1 MGRDHDPREVHVV
14 AVGIDQYAAGREWSL
29 VGPADDALRFA
40 RWFVARDVPPGQVT
54 VLSSPCPG
62 PDAVPP
68 GVVLR
73 PADRAT
79 VREVLVR
86 ELPARQASTLYVIW
100 GGHGYV
106 DTGRRRRL
114 YYADASATDP
124 ASLDLDSMLA
134 TFASDLVPTFDQQVW
149 IIDACQLH
157 DRPQGLAMPGSETF
171 PVGTPVAGRRQ
182 DVLFAAGFG
191 QAAANLGVR
200 RTGLFSR
207 EVLRLLDDGE
217 AGRLAQ
223 PERLMSTLRE
233 RFADMRASGLTAQ
246 TPTYLWHR
254 NALGDEGLL
263 LHRSETGTVVPA
275 APAPSAP
282 SPARLGP
289 LVDALLQVP
298 EFLRPNE
305 REEILTL
312 LRGPV
317 YAAIRRSSA
326 ARPDAISVVRTCLR
340 YPGALS
346 ELVEAVRFF
355 ATDDAAMTRVED
367 AAARL
372 VPHS

>member
-1 MGRDHDPREVHVV
+1 MGPDHDPRDVHVV
-14 AVGIDQYAAGREWSL
+14 AVGVDQYAAGRDWSL

-40 RWFVARDVPPGQVT
+40 HWFVARDVPPGQVT
-54 VLSSPCPG
+54 VLSSPDPG
-62 PDAVPP
+62 PNAIPP
-68 GVVLR
+68 GAVWR

-79 VREVLVR
+79 VREVLLR
-86 ELPARQASTLYVIW
+86 ELPTRQASTLYVIW

-114 YYADASATDP
+114 YYADATATD
-124 ASLDLDSMLA
+124 AGSLDLDSMLA
-134 TFASDLVPTFDQQVW
+134 TFASDLVPTFDRQVW

-157 DRPQGLAMPGSETF
+157 DRPQGVCVAGSETF
-171 PVGTPVAGRRQ
+171 PVGRPVAGRRQ
-182 DVLFAAGFG
+182 DVLFAAGLG
-191 QAAANLGVR
+191 QVAANLGVR

-217 AGRLAQ
+217 AGRLAD
-223 PERLMSTLRE
+223 PERLMATLRE
-233 RFADMRASGLTAQ
+233 RFAVLRASGLTAQ

-254 NALGDEGLL
+254 NALGDEGFLL
-263 LHRSETGTVVPA
+263 NRSEAGNVAPA
-275 APAPSAP
+275 APAPP
-282 SPARLGP
+282 SPAMLGP
-289 LVDALLQVP
+289 LVDALLEVP
-298 EFLRPNE
+298 EFLRPSD
-305 REEILTL
+305 REEILSL
-312 LRGPV
+312 LRGQV

-326 ARPDAISVVRTCLR
+326 ARLDAISAVRTCLR

-372 VPHS
+372 APNS